1 MFLNYSCEI
10 PVIVIHLMLNN
21 KNNGKIAVSIKS
33 GLSYSKLWLDLIPVL
48 STCSLLG
55 IQLRNKDFLLW
66 VCRSPVSLFLSSL
79 LFLLRKVVFRLPY
92 YSTLES

>member
-55 IQLRNKDFLLW
+55 I
-66 VCRSPVSLFLSSL
+66 
-79 LFLLRKVVFRLPY
+79 
-92 YSTLES
+92 